1 MRSRFMVVAL
11 LFCLASLSPAQQ
23 KLREE
28 EIIVRTAYAKLSYSD
43 EVRIVL
49 DALNNIGR
57 EKLWTTKANL
67 VDRALDSRLSFELDH
82 FQFGKISDIADRAMA
97 EFDGSPTQI

>member
-11 LFCLASLSPAQQ
+11 LFCLASHSLAQQ

-49 DALNNIGR
+49 DALQNTGR
-57 EKLWTTKANL
+57 DKLWKARANL
-67 VDRALDSRLSFELDH
+67 CH
-82 FQFGKISDIADRAMA
+82 GGI
-97 EFDGSPTQI
+97 